1 MRGIPC
7 ATPLFGT
14 FYAYEQ
20 SRGPGSDTHN
30 GDKEDNFTFANIP
43 LLLQIFVNIPLF
55 AIIFQQHFNNNMNN
69 NLTEFG

>member
-20 SRGPGSDTHN
+20 SRGPD
-30 GDKEDNFTFANIP
+30 
-43 LLLQIFVNIPLF
+43 QIVEYVEEAEPVADQIVKL
-55 AIIFQQHFNNNMNN
+55 IEQ
-69 NLTEFG
+69 